1 MADLDR
7 YAAQLAVDLGA
18 PERHNP
24 VERLIAH
31 AEGIVEAVRRSRTAS
46 KLSTLVDAVA
56 DKLGMRFEVV
66 GTDDDLRSLQERYAD
81 FGETG
86 FVALALGLAD
96 PECYGGTISLQHP
109 CRGIKFVAVIDARG
123 SKRHKTYF
131 TKCHEVAHILLATR
145 QQLLAF
151 RGRHKAKHHPQELLV
166 DRVASFLGFYE
177 PLLRPYHITPLSFDL
192 VHSVID
198 ELCPE
203 ASWESAVRGV
213 VGTWPYPAV
222 WLRAELLRKRAEES
236 GRSQPGGTFLA
247 PKEPKLRISNAPAVS
262 LGWPPAVKFRKQVRI
277 PTGSV
282 ISAVFESGVPAAATE
297 DLASWD
303 VSGVSFPSAPV
314 RVMARQVASG
324 IVEAMVV
331 ADARPH

>member
-18 PERHNP
+18 PERDHP
-24 VERLIAH
+24 VDRLLAH
-31 AEGIVEAVRRSRTAS
+31 AEGIVEGVRRSRTTG

-66 GTDDDLRSLQERYAD
+66 GTDDDLQSLQERYAD

-86 FVALALGLAD
+86 FVALALGLTD
-96 PECYGGTISLQHP
+96 PGCYGGTISLQHP
-109 CRGIKFVAVIDARG
+109 RRGIKFVAVIDARG

-131 TKCHEVAHILLATR
+131 TKCHEVGHILLSTR

-151 RGRHKAKHHPQELLV
+151 RGRHEAKHHPQELLV
-166 DRVASFLGFYE
+166 DRVAAFLGFYE
-177 PLLRPYHITPLSFDL
+177 PLVRPYHIAPLSFDL

-203 ASWESAVRGV
+203 ASWESAVRGL

-222 WLRAELLRKRAEES
+222 WLRAELRRKRAEEA
-236 GRSQPGGTFLA
+236 GRSQAGFSFLS
-247 PKEPKLRISNAPAVS
+247 PKDPKLRISDAPAVS
-262 LGWPPAVKFRKQVRI
+262 VGWPPGVNFRKQVRI

-282 ISAVFESGVPAAATE
+282 ISAVFKSGVPAAATE
-297 DLASWD
+297 DLALWD
-303 VSGVSFPSAPV
+303 VSGVSFPAVPV

-324 IVEAMVV
+324 VVEAMVV
-331 ADARPH
+331 ADARPE